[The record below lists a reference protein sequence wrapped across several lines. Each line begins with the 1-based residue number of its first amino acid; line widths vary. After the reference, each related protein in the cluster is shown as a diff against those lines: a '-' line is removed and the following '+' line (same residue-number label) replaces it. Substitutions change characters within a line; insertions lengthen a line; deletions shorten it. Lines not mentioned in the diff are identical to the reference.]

1 MIQKLRKASDHYKKK
16 ADYFN
21 AISFEH
27 LAQDFSLMSTLCDEM
42 IDTLV
47 KNINTS
53 DEEVSDSQKKGL
65 EGDKNETLDR

>member
-1 MIQKLRKASDHYKKK
+1 MIQKLQKASERYKKK

-42 IDTLV
+42 IDILT
-47 KNINTS
+47 NNTDIS
-53 DEEVSDSQKKGL
+53 EREVSASLEKGS
-65 EGDKNETLDR
+65 EGDKNETLD